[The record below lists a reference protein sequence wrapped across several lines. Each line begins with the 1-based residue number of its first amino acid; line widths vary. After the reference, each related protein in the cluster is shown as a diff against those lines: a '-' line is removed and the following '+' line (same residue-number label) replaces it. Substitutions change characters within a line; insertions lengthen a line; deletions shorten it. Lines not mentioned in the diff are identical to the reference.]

1 MTFEIILLAVASTIR
16 PTSLAAVYA
25 ILSSERPRQIL
36 VIYNVSGLAFT
47 VGFGLLIVWAF
58 NGVSLGSGGGQTEA
72 TAEIICGL
80 LLLAF
85 ALATRVGLIGGPR
98 SEDAPRPGGRWGQ
111 LLERRLT
118 ARTAAVAGPLT
129 HLPGLFYLVALNAI
143 VTHQAGDLVGLVE
156 VLIYNAIW
164 FTIPIGALGLCI
176 FAPELARD
184 KVGRINNWAR
194 SNTQRILIVVSF
206 VAGMALVARGIL
218 GS

>member
-80 LLLAF
+80 FLLAF
-85 ALATRVGLIGGPR
+85 ALATRTGLIGGPR
-98 SEDAPRPGGRWGQ
+98 AEDAPRPGGRWGQ

-118 ARTAAVAGPLT
+118 AKTAAVAGPLT

-143 VTHQAGDLVGLVE
+143 VTHQAGILVGLVE

-164 FTIPIGALGLCI
+164 FTIPIGALALCI

-184 KVGRINNWAR
+184 KVGRINSWAGRNTR
-194 SNTQRILIVVSF
+194 SIVILVSF